1 LKYKTITTEIRRA
14 VIKEQK
20 EAEEAAESTGGEVAT
35 TEEESTQSALEDI
48 LDEDVDTSFVC
59 AVGGECFN

>member
-20 EAEEAAESTGGEVAT
+20 EAEEAAESTGGEVDA
-35 TEEESTQSALEDI
+35 EEAGSTQSALGDL
-48 LDEDVDTSFVC
+48 LDEGDSFVC